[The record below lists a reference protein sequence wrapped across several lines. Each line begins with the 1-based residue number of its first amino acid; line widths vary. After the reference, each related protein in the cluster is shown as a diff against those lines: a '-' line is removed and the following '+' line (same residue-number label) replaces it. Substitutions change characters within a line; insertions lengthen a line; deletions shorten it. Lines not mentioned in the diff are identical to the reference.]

1 MQNDCARPTATY
13 PALQKLDPNMV
24 KLVRRPRTATNCS
37 PENYDI
43 TYGEEVS
50 GFLRDILGPRDD
62 ASNHAHTLLTMK
74 LEKILANAKTF
85 ELARLHVWKFRENGN
100 EYINALALMEYIL
113 DCNDVPTEVE
123 RLFSAKYNPSEV
135 LLIERDKL
143 PLMIKKLAGWEF
155 MQHGHFQSQPTATY
169 AECMQQA
176 ASSAPPQ
183 AASSAPPQTASS
195 APQQISIAFASFS
208 MECPQNYMV
217 QQGALV
223 QDVLR
228 GMLGPVCDENRDAA
242 HKLELKIQEL
252 HAQDPAKAAIKV
264 EMWMFQGDG
273 SMWVNVAA
281 FAKYLGMDANN
292 NLARTLKRLFDG
304 GNIPHKLLQV
314 PGVRT
319 TFLF

>member
-1 MQNDCARPTATY
+1 
-13 PALQKLDPNMV
+13 
-24 KLVRRPRTATNCS
+24 
-37 PENYDI
+37 
-43 TYGEEVS
+43 
-50 GFLRDILGPRDD
+50 
-62 ASNHAHTLLTMK
+62 
-74 LEKILANAKTF
+74 
-85 ELARLHVWKFRENGN
+85 
-100 EYINALALMEYIL
+100 
-113 DCNDVPTEVE
+113 
-123 RLFSAKYNPSEV
+123 
-135 LLIERDKL
+135 
-143 PLMIKKLAGWEF
+143 
-155 MQHGHFQSQPTATY
+155 
-169 AECMQQA
+169 
-176 ASSAPPQ
+176 
-183 AASSAPPQTASS
+183 
-195 APQQISIAFASFS
+195 

-217 QQGALV
+217 QQGVLV